1 MTSCSAPK
9 RQQIRPVLDFLN
21 GCWCSRYNL
30 LRSPLSKSMAEQA
43 YKPSQAVP
51 ISGVYRVEHNG
62 HREAHEATLLQG
74 ESFPACNICGGEVRF
89 TLKHRAPDI
98 RGD

>member
-1 MTSCSAPK
+1 
-9 RQQIRPVLDFLN
+9 
-21 GCWCSRYNL
+21 
-30 LRSPLSKSMAEQA
+30 MAEQG

-74 ESFPACNICGGEVRF
+74 ETFPVCAVCGNEVPF
-89 TLKHRAPDI
+89 TLRHRASDI
-98 RGD
+98 RDDEDFPCGK

>member
-1 MTSCSAPK
+1 
-9 RQQIRPVLDFLN
+9 
-21 GCWCSRYNL
+21 
-30 LRSPLSKSMAEQA
+30 MAEQV

-74 ESFPACNICGGEVRF
+74 KIFPACAVCGNQVRF
-89 TLKHRAPDI
+89 LLKHRAHDI
-98 RGD
+98 HSDKDFVS

>member
-1 MTSCSAPK
+1 
-9 RQQIRPVLDFLN
+9 
-21 GCWCSRYNL
+21 
-30 LRSPLSKSMAEQA
+30 MAEQV

-74 ESFPACNICGGEVRF
+74 ETFPACAICGDKVRF
-89 TLKHRAPDI
+89 SVTHRANDI
-98 RGD
+98 RGDKDFQPSG